1 MEISIGGEHLEGN
14 KRGYLKSDFE
24 MFHIKDKKSM
34 EFDYHH
40 HDFHKIVVFI
50 SGKVTYHI
58 EGKAYNL
65 EPWDIL
71 LIGNTEIHKPVIDS
85 GEIYERM
92 VLWVYPDFLEKS
104 SSKESNLL
112 SCFYKASQDEYHLLR
127 LNKEKLSSMRILL
140 NNLEAAKKNNE
151 FGNEILKNLLFIQFI
166 IMLNRLFL
174 DNKSS
179 KETKGIEYDKNISS
193 IINYI
198 NTNLSKELSIEDISS
213 KFFMSRYYLM
223 HKFKEETGSSIYSYI
238 IQKRLILA
246 KSLIRQGYPMTQVAT
261 NTGFGDYSSFVRA
274 FKKNFSMSP
283 REYYNNLQN
292 TESGNIEQMDI

>member
-1 MEISIGGEHLEGN
+1 MEGN

-24 MFHIKDKKSM
+24 IFHIKDQKSM

-58 EGKAYNL
+58 EGKAYKL

-85 GEIYERM
+85 SEAYERM
-92 VLWVYPDFLEKS
+92 VFWIYPDFLEKN
-104 SSKESNLL
+104 SSKESDLL
-112 SCFYKASQDEYHLLR
+112 SCFYKASQEEYHLLR
-127 LNKEKLSSMRILL
+127 LNKEKILNIRGLL
-140 NNLEAAKKNNE
+140 NNLELTRKGKD
-151 FGNEILKNLLFIQFI
+151 FGRDILKNALFIQFI
-166 IMLNRLFL
+166 IMLTRLFL
-174 DNKSS
+174 SRKTS
-179 KETKGIEYDKNISS
+179 KEVKGIEYDKNISS

-198 NTNLSKELSIEDISS
+198 NANLSKELSIEHIST

-223 HKFKEETGSSIYSYI
+223 HRFKEETGSSIYSYI

-246 KSLIRQGYPMTQVAT
+246 KSLIRQGYPMTQAAT
-261 NTGFGDYSSFVRA
+261 NSGFGDYSSFVRA

-283 REYYNNLQN
+283 REYYHNFQ
-292 TESGNIEQMDI
+292 NIENENIEHMDI

>member
-1 MEISIGGEHLEGN
+1 
-14 KRGYLKSDFE
+14 
-24 MFHIKDKKSM
+24 MFHIKDQKSM

-58 EGKAYNL
+58 EGKAYKL
-65 EPWDIL
+65 QPWDIL
-71 LIGNTEIHKPVIDS
+71 LIGNTEIHKPVIDAS
-85 GEIYERM
+85 EVYERM

-104 SSKESNLL
+104 SSKESDLL
-112 SCFYKASQDEYHLLR
+112 SCFSKASQEEYHLLR
-127 LNKEKLSSMRILL
+127 LNKEKILAVRGLL
-140 NNLEAAKKNNE
+140 NNLDLTRKGED
-151 FGNEILKNLLFIQFI
+151 FGHDILKNVLFIQFI

-174 DNKSS
+174 DSKNS
-179 KETKGIEYDKNISS
+179 KEEKGIEYDKNISS

-198 NTNLSKELSIEDISS
+198 NANLAGDLSIEDISS

-223 HKFKEETGSSIYSYI
+223 HKFKQETGSSIYSYI

-246 KSLIRQGYPMTQVAT
+246 KALIRQGYPMTHVAT

-283 REYYNNLQN
+283 REYYHNLQN
-292 TESGNIEQMDI
+292 TENGNIEDMDI